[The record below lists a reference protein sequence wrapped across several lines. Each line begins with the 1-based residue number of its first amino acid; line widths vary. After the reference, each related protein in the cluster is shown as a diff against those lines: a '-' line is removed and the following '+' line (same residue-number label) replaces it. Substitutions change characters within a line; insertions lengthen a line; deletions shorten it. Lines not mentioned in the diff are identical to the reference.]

1 MMGGLNMS
9 EAKHITVGITG
20 MTCAACSSRVEKVLN
35 KIDGVDAQVNLT
47 TEKASIHFD
56 PEATTVN
63 DITSKIE
70 KIGYGVQTEK
80 AEFDIFGMT
89 CAACSSRIE
98 KVLNKQA
105 GIKHATVNL
114 TNETATIEYQP
125 TLISEGDIIGVIK
138 NLGYDAKERAD
149 QTDKQ
154 TQKDQQ
160 VKRMRIKLLISAVL
174 SIPLLITMLDHLFGL
189 TIPRILM
196 NPWFQFGLATPV
208 QFIIG
213 WQFYEGAYKNLR
225 SGSANMDVLVA
236 LGTSAAYF
244 YSLYESMLTINDP
257 TYTPHLYFET
267 SAILITLILFG
278 KYLETNAKSKTTL
291 AISKLLNLQ
300 AKEARVIREGKETMI
315 PIEEV
320 VVEDRLIVK
329 PGEKIPVD
337 GIVVKGRTSVDES
350 MITGESIPIEK
361 DINSSVIGATIN
373 KNGTIEMEATK
384 VGKDT
389 ALASIVQAVEDA
401 QGSKAPIQRLADVI
415 SGYFVPIVVGIAIL
429 TFIIW
434 ITLVTPGH
442 LEPAL
447 VASIAVLVIAC
458 PCALGLATPTS
469 IMVGTGKA
477 AENGILFKGGEHLE
491 RTHQLNTIVL
501 DKTGTITKGKPEVT
515 DYTGNDGVLQ
525 LLASAEK
532 GSEHPLAEAI
542 VAYATEKGIELQE
555 VDNFSAIPGH
565 GIQAVISNKNILV
578 GTRKLM
584 NDNNINISEVE
595 KELTTYEIE
604 GKTAM
609 IIAIDGKYQGIVA
622 VADTIKENA
631 AEAIKQMKND
641 GLDVVMLTG
650 DNERTAN
657 AIAKQ
662 VGIDHVIAQ
671 VLPEEKAD
679 KVRGIQEQGKKV
691 AMVGDGINDAPALAI
706 ADIGIAIGTGTE
718 VAIEAADVTILGG
731 ELLLIPKAIKISHST
746 IKNIRQN
753 LFWAFAYNSAGIPIA
768 AIGLLAPWIAG
779 AAMAFSSVSVVT
791 NSLRLKRVRI

>member
-1 MMGGLNMS
+1 MS
-9 EAKHITVGITG
+9 EAKNITVGVTG
-20 MTCAACSSRVEKVLN
+20 MTCAACSSRVEKALN
-35 KIDGVDAQVNLT
+35 KIDGVHAQVNLT
-47 TEKASIHFD
+47 TEKANIQYE
-56 PEATTVN
+56 PEKAAFN

-70 KIGYGVQTEK
+70 KTGYGVQDEK
-80 AEFDIFGMT
+80 VEFDVHGMT
-89 CAACSSRIE
+89 CAACAARIE
-98 KVLNKQA
+98 KVLNKQT
-105 GIKHATVNL
+105 GIKKATVNL
-114 TNETATIEYQP
+114 TNETATIAYYP
-125 TLISEGDIIGVIK
+125 GIITENKMVEHIK
-138 NLGYDAKERAD
+138 KIGYDASLRASKEEKAS
-149 QTDKQ
+149 DKEKQ
-154 TQKDQQ
+154 I
-160 VKRMRIKLLISAVL
+160 KRMKTKLIISALL
-174 SIPLLITMLDHLFGL
+174 SVPLLITMLDHLFG
-189 TIPRILM
+189 ISVPNILM
-196 NPWFQFGLATPV
+196 NPWFQFALATPV

-244 YSLYESMLTINDP
+244 YSLYEAFRTIGNP
-257 TYTPHLYFET
+257 EYNPHLYFET

-278 KYLETNAKSKTTL
+278 KYLETNAKGKTTA

-300 AKEARVIREGKETMI
+300 AKEARVLRDGKEQMV
-315 PIEEV
+315 P
-320 VVEDRLIVK
+320 VEKVIVGDRLVVK

-361 DINSSVIGATIN
+361 DLQSNVIGATFN
-373 KNGTIEMEATK
+373 KNGSIEMEATK

-415 SGYFVPIVVGIAIL
+415 AGYFVPIVVGIAIL

-434 ITLVTPGH
+434 IAVVAPRNFET
-442 LEPAL
+442 AL
-447 VASIAVLVIAC
+447 IASIAVLVIAC

-477 AENGILFKGGEHLE
+477 AEDGILFKGGEHLE
-491 RTHQLNTIVL
+491 RTHEIDTIVL
-501 DKTGTITKGKPEVT
+501 DKTGTITKGTPEVT
-515 DYTGNDGVLQ
+515 DFTGEETTLQ

-532 GSEHPLAEAI
+532 GSEHPLADAI
-542 VAYATEKGIELQE
+542 VTYAVNKKIELLNADE
-555 VDNFSAIPGH
+555 FTAIPGH
-565 GIQAVISNKNILV
+565 GIQARFSNQTVLV

-584 NDNNINISEVE
+584 KDHDVNIEAVDQE
-595 KELTTYEIE
+595 MATYELE

-609 IIAIDGKYQGIVA
+609 LVAVDRKCQGVIA
-622 VADTIKENA
+622 VADTIKETA
-631 AEAIKQMKND
+631 KEAIQQLKAD
-641 GLDVVMLTG
+641 GMHVIMLTG
-650 DNERTAN
+650 DNEKTAQ

-662 VGIDHVIAQ
+662 VGIDRVIAQ

-731 ELLLIPKAIKISHST
+731 ELLLIPKAMKISHAT
-746 IKNIRQN
+746 IRNIRQN

-768 AIGLLAPWIAG
+768 AVGLLAPWIAG
-779 AAMAFSSVSVVT
+779 AAMAFSSVSVVA
-791 NSLRLKRVRI
+791 NALRLKRVKI